1 MKYVDVFNSINS
13 AKELRN
19 FLEMKGKNHK
29 YYYHYTTWDT
39 FIKIYENKYFL
50 ATNHLSKNLNDQ
62 HELRNK
68 KGDNLYHVSFS
79 YGEAEIMPMWILYG
93 IPKTQAVRIGIP
105 KKNMKEWIAELQMDK
120 KRFDMVTL
128 TDIIYQ
134 NKKNEKNN
142 ENNEKIIYSWQELH
156 RDFSKNENL
165 KNELK
170 ISPDLVGCVKH
181 YAWRYENEVRLLVSL
196 PQKTDERIKLEFSD
210 DIRDSF
216 EIMTGPHFDL
226 STCKNHELYNEL
238 VDKLKTK
245 GKLSESTFETDDVN
259 YRELCGNCIHEFC
272 NKTEE

>member
-1 MKYVDVFNSINS
+1 MKDEDVFNSINS
-13 AKELRN
+13 TKELHN

-134 NKKNEKNN
+134 NKKWYSRLNLHKNLPEKW
-142 ENNEKIIYSWQELH
+142 K
-156 RDFSKNENL
+156 D
-165 KNELK
+165 
-170 ISPDLVGCVKH
+170 SPDLVGCVKH

-226 STCKNHELYNEL
+226 STCKNHELYKEL
-238 VDKLKTK
+238 VNKLKKENNTKGNTEGNTK